1 MGVGLRTVV
10 VVTIAGLAS
19 ACGAVVLPPEE
30 VPAPKQEKAEPQ
42 PVASFVTP
50 VVHSGPREDMRIA
63 LTFDACPTHSTYDSR
78 ITKILAD
85 TKTPATIFLSG
96 SWVKNRP
103 ESALELA
110 HNPLFELG
118 NHSYTH
124 KHMPQL
130 KKDDEVLSE
139 LLRTQEEIYNLTG
152 RVPTYFRP
160 PFGEFDIRLA
170 SLVGKAG
177 LTTIE
182 FDLASGDPD
191 EHVTKQKLVNW
202 VLKQARPGGIV
213 VMHINHKEFPTAEA
227 LPEIIQGLHKRG
239 YELVTVGQLLN
250 ERPPPVCADPLHSSP
265 PMPVAPVAEFSPLVG
280 AVSSISAL

>member
-10 VVTIAGLAS
+10 VMLAGLAS
-19 ACGAVVLPPEE
+19 ACGAVVLPPEV
-30 VPAPKQEKAEPQ
+30 VPAPKQEKVEPQ

-50 VVHSGPREDMRIA
+50 VVHSGPRDEMRIA
-63 LTFDACPTHSTYDSR
+63 LTFDACPTASAYDER
-78 ITKILAD
+78 ITKTLTE
-85 TKTPATIFLSG
+85 TKTPATLFLSG
-96 SWVKNRP
+96 SWVKHRP
-103 ESALELA
+103 QSALELA
-110 HNPLFELG
+110 NNPLFELG

-130 KKDDEVLSE
+130 KKDGDVLDE

-152 RVPTYFRP
+152 RIPAYFRP
-160 PFGEFDIRLA
+160 PFGEFDTRLA
-170 SLVGKAG
+170 YLVGKAG

-191 EHVTKQKLVNW
+191 EHATKQKLVNW

-213 VMHINHKEFPTAEA
+213 VMHINHRQFPTAEA
-227 LPEIIQGLHKRG
+227 LPEIIQGLRKRG

-250 ERPPPVCADPLHSSP
+250 ERPPPLCSDPLRVSP
-265 PMPVAPVAEFSPLVG
+265 PAAPVAPAVALSALEG
-280 AVSSISAL
+280 AVSSISVP

>member
-10 VVTIAGLAS
+10 LVTLAGLAS

-30 VPAPKQEKAEPQ
+30 VPAPKQEKAAPQ

-50 VVHSGPREDMRIA
+50 VVHSGPRDEMRIA
-63 LTFDACPTHSTYDSR
+63 LTFDACPTHSTYDGR
-78 ITKILAD
+78 ITKILTD

-96 SWVKNRP
+96 SWVKSRP

-110 HNPLFELG
+110 NNPLFELG

-130 KKDDEVLSE
+130 KKDHEVLDE

-152 RVPTYFRP
+152 RVPAYFRP

-177 LTTIE
+177 MTTIE

-191 EHVTKQKLVNW
+191 EHVTKQRLVNW

-227 LPEIIQGLHKRG
+227 LPEIIQGLRKRG

-250 ERPPPVCADPLHSSP
+250 ERPPPLCSDPLRVSP
-265 PMPVAPVAEFSPLVG
+265 SAAPLESVNPLVG